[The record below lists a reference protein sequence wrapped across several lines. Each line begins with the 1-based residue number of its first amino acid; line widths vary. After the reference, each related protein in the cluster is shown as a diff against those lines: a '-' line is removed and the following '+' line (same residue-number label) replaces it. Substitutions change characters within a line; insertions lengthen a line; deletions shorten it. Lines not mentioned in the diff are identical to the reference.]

1 MITILNGGS
10 DSVRM
15 VIKAQLEAPVY
26 LFTYTLNDI
35 IAVEDLKSRQ
45 YLKNL
50 KQTIT
55 RSRLVGISSKKLWL
69 YCLLAQWR
77 INLTSADNLQTS
89 CKGSNL

>member
-1 MITILNGGS
+1 
-10 DSVRM
+10 M
-15 VIKAQLEAPVY
+15 VIKAQLKAPVY

-45 YLKNL
+45 YLKTVFKKNL

>member
-1 MITILNGGS
+1 
-10 DSVRM
+10 M
-15 VIKAQLEAPVY
+15 VIKAQLKAPVY

-45 YLKNL
+45 YLKTVLKKNL

-55 RSRLVGISSKKLWL
+55 RSRLVGIASKKLWL

>member
-1 MITILNGGS
+1 
-10 DSVRM
+10 M
-15 VIKAQLEAPVY
+15 VIKAHLKAPVY

-45 YLKNL
+45 YLKTVKKKSL

-55 RSRLVGISSKKLWL
+55 RLRLVGISSKKLWL